1 MATQIKIVDTGE
13 TLTLEL
19 LDDNGIDW
27 SADFIG
33 GQIPRSLRNNMYQT
47 NKETYCWWRDVLAE
61 REVFEK
67 RYRALCQKHGWEKV
81 IDAIGDSMECDV
93 EDQASCGNA
102 ALDKAFGAD
111 E

>member
-1 MATQIKIVDTGE
+1 MGTRVKIVDTGE

-19 LDDNGIDW
+19 LDGNGIDW
-27 SADFIG
+27 SADFIAG
-33 GQIPRSLRNNMYQT
+33 RIPRSLRDGLYQT
-47 NKETYCWWRDVLAE
+47 NKETYCWWRNVLAE
-61 REVFEK
+61 REGFEK

-81 IDAIGDSMECDV
+81 IDALGDSMECDV
-93 EDQASCGNA
+93 EDQATCGNA